1 MESRSMSFKFRQKR
15 GFLCSKSLMPLD
27 ISQLGLFSPILQY
40 VIDNKQLKSI
50 GFVSHPFP
58 FSVPARHIH
67 LYPILDGFP
76 PCFPRSVPGVTFLA
90 LSAACPSSGWCED
103 TQSLKWLIRKDIP
116 ALLVHFC
123 SSAPA
128 WGRELRKHTLAVK
141 STPDLQQHL

>member
-1 MESRSMSFKFRQKR
+1 MSFKFRQKR
-15 GFLCSKSLMPLD
+15 RFSCSKSLIPFD
-27 ISQLGLFSPILQY
+27 ISRLGLFSPILQY

-58 FSVPARHIH
+58 FSVPARHVD
-67 LYPILDGFP
+67 LYPILDVSLR
-76 PCFPRSVPGVTFLA
+76 CFPAPCPVSPFLA

-123 SSAPA
+123 WFMSVCLPPGGIARPS
-128 WGRELRKHTLAVK
+128 G
-141 STPDLQQHL
+141 